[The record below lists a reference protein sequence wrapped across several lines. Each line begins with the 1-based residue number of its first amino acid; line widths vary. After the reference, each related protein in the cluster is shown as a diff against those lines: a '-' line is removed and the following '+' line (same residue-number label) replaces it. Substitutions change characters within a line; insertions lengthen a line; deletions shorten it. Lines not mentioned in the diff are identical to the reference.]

1 MPVLAFQKPV
11 RTAEP
16 QLLVENELEPGS
28 YRFRLVVVDDSGNE
42 SAPNDLIVQ
51 VRPVRVID
59 LDRLKDTVVDRKLGR
74 LDPTIPNRRVE
85 K

>member
-28 YRFRLVVVDDSGNE
+28 YRFRLVVIDDSGNE
-42 SAPNDLIVQ
+42 SVPNDLIVQ
-51 VRPVRVID
+51 VRPVRVLD
-59 LDRLKDTVVDRKLGR
+59 PDRLRDRITERLGGR
-74 LDPTIPNRRVE
+74 LNPTIPNRRVE